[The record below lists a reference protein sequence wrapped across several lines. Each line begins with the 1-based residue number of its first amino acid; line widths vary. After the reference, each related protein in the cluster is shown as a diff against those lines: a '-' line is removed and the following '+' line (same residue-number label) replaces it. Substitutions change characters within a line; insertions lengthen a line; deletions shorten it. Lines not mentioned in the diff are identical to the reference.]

1 MCRWG
6 FSNVVKSLKSVTDDR
21 VRAYIVWTPIFGG
34 NFMRASR
41 QLSKSFPDKRVSYF
55 ADSEALAGHLWER
68 VLKTGREE
76 AWDVYFLYGAEARW
90 NEEEPPMP
98 DFWMH
103 QLWGV
108 NKAPQFKEPEF
119 TAKLKEMLAQMKQ
132 QNKNQ
137 TTGKTKMKI
146 EFLYFE
152 QCPSYKQ
159 ALANLKAAL
168 AETKAQADLKI
179 INVRSEAQ
187 AERVAFQGSP
197 SIRINGKDLDGR
209 DEGSSYGCRIYQV
222 GDKVTAVPS
231 KEYIKARLDQL
242 R

>member
-1 MCRWG
+1 M
-6 FSNVVKSLKSVTDDR
+6 KTLKSVTDDR

-41 QLSKSFPDKRVSYF
+41 QLSRSFPDKRVSYF

-76 AWDVYFLYGAEARW
+76 AWDVYFLYGADARW
-90 NEEEPPMP
+90 NEEEPPTP

-108 NKAPQFKEPEF
+108 NKAPRFKEPEF
-119 TAKLKEMLAQMKQ
+119 TAKLKEMLAQMKRQ
-132 QNKNQ
+132 
-137 TTGKTKMKI
+137 GKSQATDKAKMKI

-152 QCPSYKQ
+152 RCPSYKQ

-168 AETKAQADLKI
+168 AETKIQASLKV
-179 INVRSEAQ
+179 INVETEAQ

-197 SIRINGKDLDGR
+197 SIRINGEDLDDR
-209 DEGSSYGCRIYQV
+209 NEGFSYGCRIYQV
-222 GDKVTAVPS
+222 NGKLTAVPS
-231 KEYIKARLDQL
+231 KEYIKAKLDQL
-242 R
+242 RQ